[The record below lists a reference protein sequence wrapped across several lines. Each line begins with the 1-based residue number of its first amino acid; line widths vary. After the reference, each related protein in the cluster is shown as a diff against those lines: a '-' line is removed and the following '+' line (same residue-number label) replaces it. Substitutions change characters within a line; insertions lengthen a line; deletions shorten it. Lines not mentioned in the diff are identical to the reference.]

1 MTQVEHA
8 LSGPEARYRMIV
20 ETTADWIWEIDLHGN
35 TLYSNPGVVGVL
47 GYTPDELLP
56 LRMAD
61 MVHPDDLEK
70 CQQVFAAAV
79 ASGRGWRNVVLRWR
93 HRDGTYRELESCASP
108 IFAADGTLC
117 GFHGVDRDISERTK
131 AKQALTASEA
141 RFAASFDASPLA
153 ASIARMS
160 DGRFVAANAKYEKL
174 FGWPGSDLIGR
185 TSLEVGL
192 WPDAQARSAWVERL
206 RPGIPM
212 ADYRAAWRRR
222 DGAWREVAISSEI
235 IDVGGELH
243 ILAFVQDVTEQVQ
256 TQQRLREQ
264 EAMLRQVTETI
275 PEAFWIVTPDWREVI
290 YISPAYET
298 IWGRSA
304 VALYGNGL
312 EWADS
317 VVEDQLPAVL
327 AAIPSPEKVAQCD
340 VVHFPDYQ
348 IRRPDGSL
356 RWISARAYPIVDE
369 NGRTVHFAGIAEDI
383 SERKRAE
390 TELLAAKKSAEA
402 ASADKSRFLA
412 AASHDLRQPMQAI
425 TLFASALDRT
435 PLSEEQRRIG
445 HGLKRAASALGG
457 LLDSLLDV
465 SRLDAGVIEPHPR
478 WIDLYEIFRQIDNE
492 FAASALEKNLRFKLF
507 FPERALSVYADPE
520 LLMGMLRNLVANALA
535 YTERGGV
542 LVAARARRDRLLMQV
557 WDTGIGIDSG
567 NVPLIYDEFFQVDN
581 RHRDRTRG
589 LGLGLSIV
597 KRLAALMGY
606 ELDCRSRLGRGSVFE
621 LGIPFD
627 RTRAAHR
634 ADLPAGAAA
643 AEVDL
648 GCLKGSRIVLIE
660 DDMPVADSLGL
671 WLESFGVKVLSFT
684 RADDALA
691 DAAAAG
697 ADFFITDFRLP
708 GSMNGVEFLEAM
720 ERRSS
725 TPVKA
730 LIVTGDTS
738 ASLVSSF
745 RSLRWKVLHKPIEAA
760 KLLSAVAGLCAG
772 EEPQTPA
779 AP

>member
-1 MTQVEHA
+1 MTQVESA
-8 LSGPEARYRMIV
+8 LPGNEDRYRMIV
-20 ETTADWIWEIDLHGN
+20 ENTADWIWEIDVHG
-35 TLYSNPGVVGVL
+35 TTVYSNQRVAAVL
-47 GYTPDELLP
+47 GYTPEDLS
-56 LRMAD
+56 RMRLED
-61 MVHPDDLEK
+61 LVHPADLEK
-70 CQQVFAAAV
+70 FGQVFSTALV
-79 ASGRGWRNVVLRWR
+79 NREGWRNVVLRWR

-108 IFAADGTLC
+108 IFAADGSLR
-117 GFHGVDRDISERTK
+117 GFHGMDRDISDRTK
-131 AKQALTASEA
+131 AKQALKASEA

-174 FGWPGSDLIGR
+174 FGWPNSELIGR

-192 WPDAQARSAWVERL
+192 WPDAQARSAWVERQ
-206 RPGIPM
+206 RPGIPT

-222 DGAWREVAISSEI
+222 DGALREVAISSEI

-290 YISPAYET
+290 YISPAYEA

-304 VALYGNGL
+304 AALYGNGL

-356 RWISARAYPIVDE
+356 RWISARAYPIVNE

-457 LLDSLLDV
+457 LLDSLLDI

-478 WIDLYEIFRQIDNE
+478 WIDLYEIFRQIDDE
-492 FAASALEKNLRFKLF
+492 FAAAALEKNLRFKLF
-507 FPERALSVYADPE
+507 FPDRPLSVYADPE

-542 LVAARARRDRLLMQV
+542 LVAARARRGRLLMQV
-557 WDTGIGIDSG
+557 WDTGIGIDPG

-597 KRLAALMGY
+597 KRLAVLMGY
-606 ELDCRSRLGRGSVFE
+606 ELDCRSRPGRGSVFE
-621 LGIPFD
+621 LGIPLD
-627 RTRAAHR
+627 RTRAAGGTPTR
-634 ADLPAGAAA
+634 AAE

-671 WLESFGVKVLSFT
+671 WLESFGVKVLSYT
-684 RADDALA
+684 CADDAFA

-697 ADFFITDFRLP
+697 ADFYITDFRLP
-708 GSMNGVEFLEAM
+708 GSMNGVEFLEAV

-725 TPVKA
+725 VPVKA

-738 ASLVSSF
+738 ASRVSSF

-760 KLLSAVAGLCAG
+760 KLMSALAGLCAG
-772 EEPQTPA
+772 AEPPPA
-779 AP
+779 AT